1 MSRLIVVSNRVNPP
15 ANPGEGTTGGLA
27 MALAAAIREYKGMWF
42 GWSGQTVDE
51 FTGQL
56 NISKVGGVTVAT
68 VDLEEHDFDEYY
80 NGFANRTLWPL
91 FHYRIDLTAYDRS
104 YGEGY
109 ARVNRRFAE
118 TLAPLVDPDDLV
130 WVHDYHLIPLGREL
144 RSLGVTGP
152 IGFFLHIP
160 WPPHQLLATLPRAR
174 ELVESL
180 FDYDL
185 IGFHTEE
192 WLDAFRDY
200 VLKEAGGSEAE
211 GGCFSAFGKTVRA
224 IADPIGIDAADF
236 ARASGSEAATAHH
249 DTMVKS
255 AGGRAMI
262 VGVDRL
268 DYSKGLEDRFLAY
281 DRFLQENPDWREKV
295 FLLQIAPTSRGE
307 LEAYQDI
314 RAHLETLTGRINGAY
329 AALDWT
335 PIRYVNRNYRRDEL
349 AGVYRASRVGLVT
362 PLRDGMNLVAK
373 EYVAAQDPEDP
384 GVLILSRFAGAAVQM
399 GQALIVNPFSSE
411 DVAEAL
417 RRALKMDKAERIRRW
432 ESLMEGVTRDDVVA
446 WRERFVDALKAIRPE
461 PAAA

>member
-42 GWSGQTVDE
+42 GWSGQTAPE

-56 NISKVGGVTVAT
+56 NIQKVGGVTVAT
-68 VDLEEHDFDEYY
+68 VDLEAHDFDEYY

-91 FHYRIDLTAYDRS
+91 FHYRIDLTAYDRA

-118 TLAPLVDPDDLV
+118 TLAPLVEADDLL

-144 RSLGVTGP
+144 RRLNVAGP

-200 VLKEAGGSEAE
+200 VLKESGGSES
-211 GGCFSAFGKTVRA
+211 GNGCFHAFGKTVHA

-236 ARASGSEAATAHH
+236 ASAANSEAAAAHYE
-249 DTMVKS
+249 TMRKS
-255 AGGRAMI
+255 AEDRAII

-281 DRFLQENPDWREKV
+281 E
-295 FLLQIAPTSRGE
+295 
-307 LEAYQDI
+307 
-314 RAHLETLTGRINGAY
+314 
-329 AALDWT
+329 
-335 PIRYVNRNYRRDEL
+335 
-349 AGVYRASRVGLVT
+349 
-362 PLRDGMNLVAK
+362 
-373 EYVAAQDPEDP
+373 
-384 GVLILSRFAGAAVQM
+384 
-399 GQALIVNPFSSE
+399 
-411 DVAEAL
+411 
-417 RRALKMDKAERIRRW
+417 
-432 ESLMEGVTRDDVVA
+432 
-446 WRERFVDALKAIRPE
+446 
-461 PAAA
+461 